1 MSNGQHRQSGETAE
15 SPAGQSIANNSHKSR
30 VYYLGSGSIAVPA
43 LAALVACAGFEL
55 VGVGTQPDRPQGRK
69 RLATP
74 TPVGAWC
81 VEHSIA
87 VDKPENVNDPG
98 FLQRLAA
105 LRLDLIVVFSFGQIL
120 SKALLSVPR
129 SDCVNVHASLL
140 PRYRGASPVSAVILA
155 GDRQTGIS
163 YMRMVRKL
171 DAGAVYEQFTTPLS
185 DRETTPQLEERLA
198 DLAASTVCDTLSRIQ
213 DGRLAPQEQDH
224 TTATYVGKLQKADGW
239 IDWQDD
245 AATIDRQ
252 IRAYQPWPGARTLVD
267 TPRGVRRVTLTDVA
281 VIPRQQEDAF
291 PGTVTTAS
299 KHDLVIAC
307 GRDSLLVRRLIP
319 EGSREMTGPEYLRGN
334 PLQEGSVL
342 RHETA
347 NCQS

>member
-15 SPAGQSIANNSHKSR
+15 SPDGQTTADTRRKAR
-30 VYYLGSGSIAVPA
+30 LYYLGSGSIAVPA
-43 LAALVACAGFEL
+43 LAALAACAGFEL
-55 VGVGTQPDRPQGRK
+55 VGVGTQPDRPQGRN
-69 RLATP
+69 RRPTP

-81 VEHSIA
+81 AEHSIA
-87 VDKPENVNDPG
+87 VDKPGNVNDPG

-155 GDRQTGIS
+155 GDCHTGIS

-171 DAGAVYEQFTTPLS
+171 DAGAVYEQVSVALS
-185 DRETTPQLEERLA
+185 DRDTTPELEARLA
-198 DLAASTVCDTLSRIQ
+198 DLAATTVCDTLSRIL
-213 DGRLAPQEQDH
+213 DGRLTAREQDH
-224 TTATYVGKLQKADGW
+224 SEATYAGKLQKADGW
-239 IDWQDD
+239 IDWQED
-245 AATIDRQ
+245 AARIDRQ
-252 IRAYQPWPGARTLVD
+252 VRAYHPWPGARALVD
-267 TPRGVRRVTLTDVA
+267 TPRGVRHVTLTDVA
-281 VIPRQQEDAF
+281 VVPRQREDAV

-307 GRDSLLVRRLIP
+307 GRDSLQVRRLIP
-319 EGSREMTGPEYLRGN
+319 EGSREMTGPEYLRGT
-334 PLQEGSVL
+334 PLQEGSIL